1 MTRLGGGILAAPA
14 EAIRDLLH
22 AFSLHKM
29 QIFRIMFCIH
39 LSQPCCRLTAML
51 RTPVW
56 ATASLL
62 AVAISLAGCGEDKAP
77 AEQAAAPQAATTQSE
92 PAPAAQETVNSEAA
106 QAVVKHYADIAHAV
120 FSDAHSAALKLQ
132 EAVDALLA
140 NPTEETL
147 QAAKAAWIAARVPY
161 MQSEVVSSTPGRW
174 TKA

>member
-1 MTRLGGGILAAPA
+1 
-14 EAIRDLLH
+14 
-22 AFSLHKM
+22 
-29 QIFRIMFCIH
+29 
-39 LSQPCCRLTAML
+39 ML

-132 EAVDALLA
+132 DQHYLAALAGDDAVVPDAQVLRRLHLLCDGGG
-140 NPTEETL
+140 
-147 QAAKAAWIAARVPY
+147 V
-161 MQSEVVSSTPGRW
+161 
-174 TKA
+174 